1 MTAIVY
7 SFNKTGLEAQ
17 AWNSELAAA
26 SSADLKFIPFNHGRY
41 LDAEA
46 YSDSVK
52 LEQLYQR
59 RDARLLELYGEL
71 SRCLR
76 ENAAH
81 ALFVTNSPPYHPDFL
96 RTLDVYKV
104 LYSTDDPGATYMRT
118 IPYVHA
124 YDHLMHCSPSY
135 SQDMELGE
143 KLRYAGARA
152 VDWLALGV
160 FDFEFD
166 PALTERAIL
175 EEERDV
181 DVVYVGSFF
190 RQKLEFLARMH
201 KKLGRRLRMHGFFR
215 AKHNL
220 YWNVMFGAPGWV
232 RPIGFAERVQLYRR
246 AKLGFNIHWSEF
258 GLGNQ
263 RLYHLS
269 ANGVAQVSDCADYLG
284 RIYEPSEVDTYRS
297 GEQLLQKL
305 DYYLHNDA
313 ARRQLALNAFRRTM
327 RDYRI
332 AHVTQT
338 AGKLIAAQ
346 LGATRRVAQ

>member
-1 MTAIVY
+1 MKILY
-7 SFNKTGLEAQ
+7 SFNKTGMEAE
-17 AWNSELAAA
+17 AWNRELAAA
-26 SSADLKFIPFNHGRY
+26 STADLTFIPFNHGSY

-46 YSDSVK
+46 YADAVK
-52 LEQLYQR
+52 LDQLYQR
-59 RDARLLELYGEL
+59 RDARLLVLYREL
-71 SRCLR
+71 SRSLR
-76 ENAAH
+76 ENAAQ
-81 ALFVTNSPPYHPDFL
+81 AVFVTNAPPYHPDYL

-135 SQDMELGE
+135 SADMELGE

-152 VDWLALGV
+152 VNWLPLGV

-166 PALTERAIL
+166 TALTERAIM

-181 DVVYVGSFF
+181 DVVFVGSFF
-190 RQKLEFLARMH
+190 RQKLELLARIR
-201 KKLGRRLRMHGFFR
+201 KKLGRRLRMYGFFR

-232 RPIGFAERVQLYRR
+232 RQISFAERLQLYRR

-284 RIYEPSEVDTYRS
+284 RIYQPNEVDSYQTVD
-297 GEQLLQKL
+297 ELLQKI
-305 DYYLHNDA
+305 DRYLQDDA
-313 ARRQLALNAFRRTM
+313 ARRALALNAFRRTM

-332 AHVTQT
+332 ATVTQQ
-338 AGKLIAAQ
+338 AGKFIAARLIAPKR
-346 LGATRRVAQ
+346 ATP